1 MQGGL
6 TEEDALQNVQWLA
19 EQGGVDFVEIS
30 GGNYENPCEDGLM
43 SVFITAELTTAPA
56 SIHDRGL

>member
-1 MQGGL
+1 L

-30 GGNYENPCEDGLM
+30 GGNYENPCEAYIRSSWLQQ
-43 SVFITAELTTAPA
+43 S
-56 SIHDRGL
+56 